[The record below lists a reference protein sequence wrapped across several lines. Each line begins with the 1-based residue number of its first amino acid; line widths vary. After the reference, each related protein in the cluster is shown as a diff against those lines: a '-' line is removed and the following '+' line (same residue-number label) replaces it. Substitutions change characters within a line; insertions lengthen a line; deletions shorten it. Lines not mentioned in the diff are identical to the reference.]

1 MQLSGHISIFSYFIP
16 RLKSNFLDWYLS
28 LAILWG
34 LQKDITDQFHEVVVA
49 IIREEIFGLNG
60 HKSGDESKRGHFCVL
75 LQQLF

>member
-1 MQLSGHISIFSYFIP
+1 M
-16 RLKSNFLDWYLS
+16 
-28 LAILWG
+28 G